1 MIEKSKSKVFE
12 NQTKT
17 TEDQGKQQINDI
29 MNHKESQL
37 GLINPIFTG
46 ENLLESPL
54 HPPGI
59 KC

>member
-1 MIEKSKSKVFE
+1 MIEKAKFKAFE
-12 NQTKT
+12 NQTKR

-37 GLINPIFTG
+37 GLINLIFTG

-54 HPPGI
+54 HPPG
-59 KC
+59 KKR